1 MPKGGIITLET
12 KEETIEPAVTKEEM
26 ENIAVEG
33 VDLSVGEPSITSH
46 AETGKLFV
54 SAREA
59 YLHAYEN
66 FPVFPANWFIT
77 ENFTWNEAFA
87 NEKATDGTPMLE
99 VFENV
104 VHTA

>member
-1 MPKGGIITLET
+1 MAKQKKNSVADKLQEQPAVVET

-59 YLHAYEN
+59 YKY
-66 FPVFPANWFIT
+66 FP
-77 ENFTWNEAFA
+77 
-87 NEKATDGTPMLE
+87 LE
-99 VFENV
+99 SFFVTGLLQKTLLGMKLLLMKKQQ
-104 VHTA
+104 TAHQY